1 MSHMHITSWVAAIVL
16 LFVAMSLLK
25 KGNQSSYKMTHM
37 ILRVV
42 YLMIIGTG
50 TMMILSI
57 DDFSKLPAGMSGE
70 YISKVVLGVIIIGLM
85 EMILGKM
92 SKGKNAKGML
102 IALAV
107 VFILTVTVGLRLPI
121 GFDFF

>member
-1 MSHMHITSWVAAIVL
+1 MSHMHIMSWVAAIVL

-42 YLMIIGTG
+42 YLIIIGTG

-57 DDFSKLPAGMSGE
+57 DSFSKLPAGMSGE
-70 YISKVVLGVIIIGLM
+70 YISKVVLGVASIGLM
-85 EMILGKM
+85 EMVLGKM
-92 SKGKNAKGML
+92 SKGKSAKGML
-102 IALAV
+102 IGLAV
-107 VFILTVTVGLRLPI
+107 VLILTVSLGLRLPI

>member
-92 SKGKNAKGML
+92 SKGKSAKGML

>member
-1 MSHMHITSWVAAIVL
+1 MSHMHIMSWVAAIVL

-42 YLMIIGTG
+42 YLIIIGTG

-57 DDFSKLPAGMSGE
+57 DSFSKLPAGMSGE
-70 YISKVVLGVIIIGLM
+70 YISKVVLGVASIGLM
-85 EMILGKM
+85 EMVLGKM
-92 SKGKNAKGML
+92 SKGKSAKGML
-102 IALAV
+102 IGLAV
-107 VFILTVTVGLRLPI
+107 VFILTVSLGLRLPI

>member
-1 MSHMHITSWVAAIVL
+1 MSHMHIMSWVAAIVL
-16 LFVAMSLLK
+16 LFIAMSLLK

-42 YLMIIGTG
+42 YLIIIGTG

-57 DDFSKLPAGMSGE
+57 DSFSKLPAGMSGE
-70 YISKVVLGVIIIGLM
+70 YISKVVLGVASIGLM
-85 EMILGKM
+85 EMVLGKM
-92 SKGKNAKGML
+92 SKGKSAKGML
-102 IALAV
+102 IGLAV
-107 VFILTVTVGLRLPI
+107 VLILTVSLGLRLPI